1 MSNDRIRIAAVLLP
15 TAIIL
20 SAQSAHAQSSS
31 TLASNVHGH
40 EQRRK
45 LSAPPFPSSRLD
57 KAFDLPNI
65 PDYPKYHKFVGGD
78 SCNMTSGLSC
88 NQCFSV
94 NEEKQAV
101 LDWYAQAL
109 QSYGWQNIQ
118 TSQHSVSAK
127 NRGSS
132 CNIMTVSDT
141 AARRRRTLVTIS
153 YFGGSLR

>member
-1 MSNDRIRIAAVLLP
+1 LL

-20 SAQSAHAQSSS
+20 SAQGAQAQSYS
-31 TLASNVHGH
+31 TWNSNVHGR
-40 EQRRK
+40 EQKRK

-78 SCNMTSGLSC
+78 SCNFTSGLSC

-94 NEEKQAV
+94 NEEKQTV

-118 TSQHSVSAK
+118 TSRHSVSAK

-132 CNIMTVSDT
+132 CNIMTVSDSVT
-141 AARRRRTLVTIS
+141 RRRTLVTIS